1 MTVSRYFKLYNKN
14 YGMKKEMKDKI
25 NSLDPIVREKL
36 LKRLAAERVAK
47 THNLEINFDEI
58 NQEDYVDEITKA
70 KINEVKKLSEL
81 QKKAIVLNLKNSKP
95 PKK

>member
-1 MTVSRYFKLYNKN
+1 
-14 YGMKKEMKDKI
+14 MKQEMKDKI

-47 THNLEINFDEI
+47 KHNLEINFDEI

-70 KINEVKKLSEL
+70 NINEVKKLSEL
-81 QKKAIVLNLKNSKP
+81 QKKAILLNLINSKP